1 MKSIYGYS
9 EIDEVAANIVA
20 KYGHF
25 ALRSDQ
31 ELIEFLAKLMP
42 GATGTYISELAES
55 IMELRDAE
63 LTKIRARSENNSLAD
78 NADW

>member
-1 MKSIYGYS
+1 MKLIYDYS

-25 ALRSDQ
+25 ALRSDR
-31 ELIEFLAKLMP
+31 ELIEFLVRLMP
-42 GATGTYISELAES
+42 SATETYISELAEA

-63 LTKIRARSENNSLAD
+63 LAKIRACSENDFLAE